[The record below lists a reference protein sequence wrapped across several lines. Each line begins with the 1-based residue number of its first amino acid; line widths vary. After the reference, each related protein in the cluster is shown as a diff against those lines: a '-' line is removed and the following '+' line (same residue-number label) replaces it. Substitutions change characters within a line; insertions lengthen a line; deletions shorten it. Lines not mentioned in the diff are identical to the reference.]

1 MQKIIAGW
9 WRRILVYM
17 KQDHPLKFDGAVT
30 NAMVWYRKAFKV
42 QMVFVPT
49 KNWAADPPGKKN
61 KARK

>member
-1 MQKIIAGW
+1 MEQLPI
-9 WRRILVYM
+9 
-17 KQDHPLKFDGAVT
+17 
-30 NAMVWYRKAFKV
+30 AMVWYRKAFKV